1 MSASTQVPVVV
12 LAQGRTKTEKVLI
25 RDWVAQ
31 HHRGAPIIGIGGDLG
46 SDTGAATQIGTLA
59 DDTLLVPVRVTW
71 LSVSSNSRR
80 PTELLAH
87 LSPRRPPGPLQGRL
101 LRNSPGRA
109 GVVKGEPATVGELRE
124 RFAQETGSSKSASSF
139 ATFVARAA
147 TVAVDRAERRLIGD
161 RYKVP
166 RQVVEQITASSR
178 FRARVEELAVKLGR
192 SDAEVLAEA
201 QAALDELV
209 TVQSPAA
216 IDAFRTVLSPMHSRA
231 WKVQVDTSNLD
242 RLRALN
248 KEKALVFLPAH
259 RSYVDPLVLAEVLHE
274 HDFPRNHMLG
284 GNNMSFWP
292 IGPLGKRAG
301 VIFIRRA
308 SDNAAAEAIYKF
320 ALKEYLGYLTAK
332 KFNLEWYIE
341 GGRTRTGKLRPPK
354 LGLLAYLVR
363 AVQDDRTEDVAMV
376 PVSIVYDHMQE
387 VRALDAEQGGA
398 AKAAE
403 STRWLARYV
412 RGQQRMSGNAWVRFG
427 EPFSLRQ
434 ALEEAGPGPAQ
445 LDKVGFRIC
454 DGINRT
460 TPVTPSAL
468 LTFTLLGSHD
478 RALTLSEVARVLA
491 PLLDYL
497 DAHGIPRTDDKQAGA
512 SLREEAG
519 LRLALDRLVGVGVAT
534 MFAGGPEPVW
544 SIQAGQ
550 HRVAAFYR
558 NGGLHHLV
566 TRAITELALL
576 KVSSKPVTE
585 DSIAEAWGE
594 AQRLRDLLKF
604 EFFFPP
610 TEQFRE
616 DVLKE
621 LELLDPNWQS
631 QDGPE
636 GGAKILSA
644 SRLLVAHRALRSFLD
659 AQIVVAT
666 ALAERDPAIEVVEG
680 PFLDQ
685 CLGLGQQ
692 MLLRGRLHR
701 ADSVSR
707 ELYSSALRLAR
718 NRGLLE
724 TGDVEAVQAGRHDF
738 LAEVTYVLERL
749 SRIDRLEADLLEEV
763 LG

>member
-1 MSASTQVPVVV
+1 
-12 LAQGRTKTEKVLI
+12 GEI
-25 RDWVAQ
+25 
-31 HHRGAPIIGIGGDLG
+31 DL
-46 SDTGAATQIGTLA
+46 DAY
-59 DDTLLVPVRVTW
+59 DDDALLVPVRVTW
-71 LSVSSNSRR
+71 VTVPSNSRR
-80 PTELLAH
+80 PAELLSH
-87 LSPRRPPGPLQGRL
+87 LTPRRPPGPLQGAM
-101 LRNSPGRA
+101 LRSSPGRA
-109 GVVKGEPATVGELRE
+109 GVVRGEPATVGELRR
-124 RFAQETGSSKSASSF
+124 RFAEETGNAAATMRTFSA
-139 ATFVARAA
+139 FVTRAA

-178 FRARVEELAVKLGR
+178 FRAKVSELAAKLGM
-192 SDAEVLAEA
+192 SDAEALAGAREA
-201 QAALDELV
+201 LNELV

-216 IDAFRTVLSPMHSRA
+216 IDAFRTVVAPMHSRT
-231 WKVQVDTSNLD
+231 WKVQVDTSNLE

-274 HDFPRNHMLG
+274 HDFPRNHLLG

-292 IGPLGKRAG
+292 LGPLGKRAG

-308 SDNAAAEAIYKF
+308 NTDAAGEAIYKF
-320 ALKEYLGYLTAK
+320 ALREYLGYLTSK

-363 AVQDDRTEDVAMV
+363 AVQEGLTDDVGMV

-403 STRWLARYV
+403 STRWMARYV
-412 RGQQRMSGNAWVRFG
+412 RGQQFRSGNAWIRFG

-434 ALEEAGPGPAQ
+434 ALSEAGEGPAQ

-454 DGINRT
+454 DGINRA
-460 TPVTPSAL
+460 TPVTSPAL
-468 LTFTLLGSHD
+468 LTFTLLGSHN
-478 RALTLSEVARVLA
+478 RALTLSEVGRVLA

-497 DAHGIPRTDDKQAGA
+497 DLRGIPRTDTEA

-519 LRLALDRLVGVGVAT
+519 LRQALDRLVAVGVAT
-534 MFAGGPEPVW
+534 TFTGGPEPVW

-558 NGGLHHLV
+558 NGALHHLV
-566 TRAITELALL
+566 SRAIVELALL
-576 KVSSKPVTE
+576 QVSSRAVSE
-585 DSIAEAWGE
+585 SSIAEAWVE

-610 TEQFRE
+610 TEQFRA

-621 LELLDPNWQS
+621 LELLDPNWAD
-631 QDGPE
+631 QDGPDA
-636 GGAKILSA
+636 GAKILSS
-644 SRLLVAHRALRSFLD
+644 SRLLVAQRTLRSFLD

-666 ALAERDPAIEVVEG
+666 ALAEQDAAVEVVEA
-680 PFLDQ
+680 PFVQQ

-692 MLLRGRLHR
+692 MLLRGRLNR

-707 ELYSSALRLAR
+707 ELYASALRLAR

-724 TGDVEAVQAGRHDF
+724 TGDANVIAKVQAARHDF
-738 LAEVTYVLERL
+738 VAEVTGVLERL
-749 SRIDRLEADLLEEV
+749 DRIDRLESDLLEEV

>member
-1 MSASTQVPVVV
+1 MSVDAEVPVVV
-12 LAQGRTKTEKVLI
+12 LAQGRSKTETGLI

-31 HHRGAPIIGIGGDLG
+31 NHRGAPLIE
-46 SDTGAATQIGTLA
+46 LA
-59 DDTLLVPVRVTW
+59 GEPSFDHLPDETLLVPVRVTW
-71 LSVSSNSRR
+71 VTVPSNSRR
-80 PTELLAH
+80 PLELLAH
-87 LSPRRPPGPLQGRL
+87 LSPRRPPGAVQKAL
-101 LRNSPGRA
+101 LRSSPGRA
-109 GVVKGEPATVGELRE
+109 GVVRGEPATVGELRE
-124 RFAQETGSSKSASSF
+124 RFAQETGNASSF
-139 ATFVARAA
+139 GTFVTRVA

-178 FRARVEELAVKLGR
+178 FRAKVSELAAKLGK
-192 SDAEVLAEA
+192 SEAEVLAEA
-201 QAALDELV
+201 RECLNELV

-216 IDAFRTVLSPMHSRA
+216 IDAFRTFLSPMHARA
-231 WKVQVDTSNLD
+231 WKVQVDTANLD

-308 SDNAAAEAIYKF
+308 NTDAAADAIYKF
-320 ALKEYLGYLTAK
+320 ALREYLGYLTGK
-332 KFNLEWYIE
+332 KFNLEWYVE

-354 LGLLAYLVR
+354 LGLLSYLVR
-363 AVQDDRTEDVAMV
+363 AVQDERAEDVAMV
-376 PVSIVYDHMQE
+376 PVSIVYDHMHE

-412 RGQQRMSGNAWVRFG
+412 RGQQRSSGNAWVRFG

-434 ALEEAGPGPAQ
+434 ALEEAGEGPAQ
-445 LDKVGFRIC
+445 LDKVAFRIC
-454 DGINRT
+454 DGINRA
-460 TPVTPSAL
+460 TPVTASAL

-478 RALTLSEVARVLA
+478 RALTLAEVGRVLA

-497 DAHGIPRTDDKQAGA
+497 DVRGIPRTDTET

-519 LRLALDRLVGVGVAT
+519 LRQALDRLVTVGVAT
-534 MFAGGPEPVW
+534 SFTGGPEPVW

-558 NGGLHHLV
+558 NGALHHLV
-566 TRAITELALL
+566 TRAIVELALL
-576 KVSSKPVTE
+576 QVSSRPVSE
-585 DSIAEAWGE
+585 SSIAEAWTE
-594 AQRLRDLLKF
+594 AQKLRDLLKF

-610 TEQFRE
+610 TEQFRA

-621 LELLDPNWQS
+621 LELLDPNWES
-631 QDGPE
+631 QDGPDA
-636 GGAKILSA
+636 GAKILA
-644 SRLLVAHRALRSFLD
+644 STRLLVAHRTLRSFLD
-659 AQIVVAT
+659 AQIVVAI
-666 ALAERDPAIEVVEG
+666 ALVERDPAAEVLEG
-680 PFLDQ
+680 LFLDQ

-707 ELYSSALRLAR
+707 ELYASALRLAR

-724 TGDVEAVQAGRHDF
+724 SDDSEAVQAARHGF
-738 LAEVTYVLERL
+738 LAEVTDVLERL
-749 SRIDRLEADLLEEV
+749 GRIDRLEAELLEEV

>member
-1 MSASTQVPVVV
+1 MSVGVQAPVVV
-12 LAQGRTKTEKVLI
+12 LAQGRTKTEKGLI
-25 RDWVAQ
+25 RDWVAE
-31 HHRGAPIIGIGGDLG
+31 HHRGAPVIELGGDP
-46 SDTGAATQIGTLA
+46 SFDDLA
-59 DDTLLVPVRVTW
+59 DDVLLVPVRVTW
-71 LSVSSNSRR
+71 LSVTSTSRR

-87 LSPRRPPGPLQGRL
+87 LSPRRPPGLLQGML
-101 LRNSPGRA
+101 LRNAPGRA
-109 GVVKGEPATVGELRE
+109 GVVKGEPATVGQLRA
-124 RFAQETGSSKSASSF
+124 RFAQETGNASSF
-139 ATFVARAA
+139 GTFVDRAA

-178 FRARVEELAVKLGR
+178 FRAKVSELAGKVGQ
-192 SDAEVLAEA
+192 SDAETLAGVREA
-201 QAALDELV
+201 LNELV

-216 IDAFRTVLSPMHSRA
+216 IDAFRTVVAPMHART
-231 WKVQVDTSNLD
+231 WKVQVDTANLE

-248 KEKALVFLPAH
+248 KEKALIFLPAH

-274 HDFPRNHMLG
+274 HDFPRNHLLG

-292 IGPLGKRAG
+292 LGPLGKRAG

-308 SDNAAAEAIYKF
+308 NDNAASDAMYKF
-320 ALKEYLGYLTAK
+320 ALREYLGYLTSK

-363 AVQDDRTEDVAMV
+363 ALQDGLTDDVGMV

-387 VRALDAEQGGA
+387 VSALDAEQGGA
-398 AKAAE
+398 TKAKE
-403 STRWLARYV
+403 STRWMARYV
-412 RGQQRMSGNAWVRFG
+412 RGQQLRSGNAWIRFG
-427 EPFSLRQ
+427 EPFSLRE
-434 ALEEAGPGPAQ
+434 AMDEAGEGPAQ

-454 DGINRT
+454 DGINRA
-460 TPVTPSAL
+460 TPVTAPAL

-478 RALTLSEVARVLA
+478 RALTLAEVGRVLA

-497 DAHGIPRTDDKQAGA
+497 DARGIPRTDTEA

-519 LRLALDRLVGVGVAT
+519 LRKALDRLVSVGVAT
-534 MFAGGPEPVW
+534 TFTGGPEPVW

-558 NGGLHHLV
+558 NGALHHLV
-566 TRAITELALL
+566 TRAIVELALL
-576 KVSSKPVTE
+576 EVSSKPV
-585 DSIAEAWGE
+585 DDSSIAEAWVE

-610 TEQFRE
+610 TEQFRQ

-621 LELLDPNWQS
+621 LELVDPNWES
-631 QDGPE
+631 QGGPDA
-636 GGAKILSA
+636 GAKILGS
-644 SRLLVAHRALRSFLD
+644 SRLLVAPGALRSFFD
-659 AQIVVAT
+659 AQVVVAT
-666 ALAERDPAIEVVEG
+666 ALAERDPAAEVVEG
-680 PFLDQ
+680 PFLEQ

-692 MLLRGRLHR
+692 MLLRGRLYR

-707 ELYSSALRLAR
+707 ELYASALRLAK

-724 TGDVEAVQAGRHDF
+724 PAATGTGEGEIVQAARHQF
-738 LAEVTYVLERL
+738 LGEVTDVLERL

>member
-1 MSASTQVPVVV
+1 LVSANAQVPVVV
-12 LAQGRTKTEKVLI
+12 LAQGRTKTEKSLI

-31 HHRGAPIIGIGGDLG
+31 NHRGASVVDIDGDTRV
-46 SDTGAATQIGTLA
+46 DALA
-59 DDTLLVPVRVTW
+59 EDTLLVPVRVTW
-71 LSVSSNSRR
+71 LTVPSTSRR
-80 PTELLAH
+80 PSELLAH
-87 LSPRRPPGPLQGRL
+87 LSPRRPPGLLQGPL
-101 LRNSPGRA
+101 IRNSPGRA
-109 GVVKGEPATVGELRE
+109 AVVRGEPATVEELRE
-124 RFAQETGSSKSASSF
+124 RFAQETGNASSF

-178 FRARVEELAVKLGR
+178 FRAKVEQLAAKLGK
-192 SDAEVLAEA
+192 SDAETLGEVTE
-201 QAALDELV
+201 ALDELV

-216 IDAFRTVLSPMHSRA
+216 IDAFRTVVAPMHSRT

-248 KEKALVFLPAH
+248 REKALVFLPAH

-274 HDFPRNHMLG
+274 HDFPRNHLLG

-292 IGPLGKRAG
+292 LGPLGKRAG

-308 SDNAAAEAIYKF
+308 NTDAAGEAIYKF
-320 ALKEYLGYLTAK
+320 ALREYLGYLTSK

-363 AVQDDRTEDVAMV
+363 AVQEGLTEDVGMV

-398 AKAAE
+398 TKAKE
-403 STRWLARYV
+403 STRWMARYV
-412 RGQQRMSGNAWVRFG
+412 RGQQFRSGNAWVRFG

-434 ALEEAGPGPAQ
+434 ALEEAGEGPAQ

-454 DGINRT
+454 DGINRA
-460 TPVTPSAL
+460 TPVTSPAL

-478 RALTLSEVARVLA
+478 RALTLAELGRVLA

-497 DAHGIPRTDDKQAGA
+497 DARGIPRTDTEA
-512 SLREEAG
+512 SLREELG
-519 LRLALDRLVGVGVAT
+519 LRKALDRLVAVGVAT
-534 MFAGGPEPVW
+534 VFEGGPEPVW

-558 NGGLHHLV
+558 NGALHHLV
-566 TRAITELALL
+566 TRAIVELALL
-576 KVSSKPVTE
+576 QVSAKPVSE
-585 DSIAEAWGE
+585 SSMAEAWAE
-594 AQRLRDLLKF
+594 AQRLRDMLKF

-610 TEQFRE
+610 TEQFRQ

-621 LELLDPNWQS
+621 LELLDPNWEC
-631 QDGPE
+631 QDGPDA
-636 GGAKILSA
+636 GAKILSS
-644 SRLLVAHRALRSFLD
+644 SRLLVAHRTLRSFLD

-666 ALAERDPAIEVVEG
+666 ALAERDPAIEVIEG
-680 PFLDQ
+680 PFLNE

-707 ELYSSALRLAR
+707 ELYASALSLAR
-718 NRGLLE
+718 NRRLLE
-724 TGDVEAVQAGRHDF
+724 AAAPGSVEGETVQAARTDF

>member
-1 MSASTQVPVVV
+1 MASGAAVSVGVQTPVVV
-12 LAQGRTKTEKVLI
+12 LAQGRTRTEKGLI

-31 HHRGAPIIGIGGDLG
+31 NHRGAPVIELGDELNL
-46 SDTGAATQIGTLA
+46 DAY
-59 DDTLLVPVRVTW
+59 DDETLLVPVRVTW
-71 LSVSSNSRR
+71 LTAPSNSRR
-80 PTELLAH
+80 PVELLSH
-87 LSPRRPPGPLQGRL
+87 LTPRRPPGALQNAL
-101 LRNSPGRA
+101 LRGSPGRA
-109 GVVKGEPATVGELRE
+109 GVVRGEPATVGELRE
-124 RFAQETGSSKSASSF
+124 RFAEETGNASSF
-139 ATFVARAA
+139 ATYVRRAA

-178 FRARVEELAVKLGR
+178 FRGKVADLATKLGR
-192 SDAEVLAEA
+192 NEAEVMAGAREA
-201 QAALDELV
+201 LNELV

-216 IDAFRTVLSPMHSRA
+216 IDVFRTVAAPMHART
-231 WKVQVDTSNLD
+231 WKVQVDTSNLE

-274 HDFPRNHMLG
+274 HDFPRNHLLG

-292 IGPLGKRAG
+292 LGPLGKRAG

-308 SDNAAAEAIYKF
+308 NTDAAGDAIYKF
-320 ALKEYLGYLTAK
+320 ALREYLGYLTSK

-363 AVQDDRTEDVAMV
+363 ALQDGLTDDVGMV

-398 AKAAE
+398 TKAKE
-403 STRWLARYV
+403 STRWMARYV
-412 RGQQRMSGNAWVRFG
+412 RGQQLRSGNAWIRFG

-434 ALEEAGPGPAQ
+434 ALEEAGEGPAQ

-454 DGINRT
+454 DGINRA
-460 TPVTPSAL
+460 TPVTSPAL

-478 RALTLSEVARVLA
+478 RALTLAEVGRVLA

-497 DAHGIPRTDDKQAGA
+497 DARGIPRTDTES

-519 LRLALDRLVGVGVAT
+519 LRQALDRLVAVGVAT
-534 MFAGGPEPVW
+534 TFTGGPEPVW

-558 NGGLHHLV
+558 NGALHHLV
-566 TRAITELALL
+566 TRAIVELALL
-576 KVSSKPVTE
+576 EVASRPVSE
-585 DSIAEAWGE
+585 DSIAEAWAE

-610 TEQFRE
+610 TEQFRS

-621 LELLDPNWQS
+621 LELLDPNWES
-631 QDGPE
+631 KDGPDA
-636 GGAKILSA
+636 GTKILRS
-644 SRLLVAHRALRSFLD
+644 SHLLVAHRTLRSFLD

-666 ALAERDPAIEVVEG
+666 ALAEKDAADEVVEG
-680 PFLDQ
+680 PFLQQ

-707 ELYSSALRLAR
+707 ELYASALGLAG

-724 TGDVEAVQAGRHDF
+724 TGDADVTSTVQAARRDF
-738 LAEVTYVLERL
+738 VAEVTEVLERL
-749 SRIDRLEADLLEEV
+749 GRIDRLEADLLEEV

>member
-1 MSASTQVPVVV
+1 MSANAQVPVVV

-25 RDWVAQ
+25 RDWVAKN
-31 HHRGAPIIGIGGDLG
+31 HRGAPIADLGGD
-46 SDTGAATQIGTLA
+46 TGVDTLA

-87 LSPRRPPGPLQGRL
+87 LSPRRPPGPLQGPL

-124 RFAQETGSSKSASSF
+124 RFAQETGNGSSF

-147 TVAVDRAERRLIGD
+147 TVAVDRSERRLIGD

-178 FRARVEELAVKLGR
+178 FRAKIEELAAKLGK

-201 QAALDELV
+201 QEALNELV

-242 RLRALN
+242 RLRGLN

-320 ALKEYLGYLTAK
+320 ALREYLGYLTGK

-363 AVQDDRTEDVAMV
+363 ALQDDLTDDVAMV

-427 EPFSLRQ
+427 EPFSLREALAQ
-434 ALEEAGPGPAQ
+434 AGEGPAQ
-445 LDKVGFRIC
+445 LDKVGFKIC

-460 TPVTPSAL
+460 TPVTSSAL

-478 RALTLSEVARVLA
+478 RALTLPEVGRVLA

-497 DAHGIPRTDDKQAGA
+497 DTRGIPRTDTEA

-519 LRLALDRLVGVGVAT
+519 LRKALDRLVAVGVAT
-534 MFAGGPEPVW
+534 MFDGGPEPVW

-558 NGGLHHLV
+558 NGALHHLV
-566 TRAITELALL
+566 ARAITELALL
-576 KVSSKPVTE
+576 QVSSKSVT
-585 DSIAEAWGE
+585 DSSIAEAWAE

-610 TEQFRE
+610 TEQFRQ

-621 LELLDPNWQS
+621 LELLDPNWES
-631 QDGPE
+631 QEGPDA
-636 GGAKILSA
+636 GAKILS
-644 SRLLVAHRALRSFLD
+644 SSGLLLAHRTLRSFLD

-680 PFLDQ
+680 PFGDQ
-685 CLGLGQQ
+685 CLGLGKQ

-707 ELYSSALRLAR
+707 ELYTSALRLAR

-724 TGDVEAVQAGRHDF
+724 TSGTEAVQAARHDF

>member
-1 MSASTQVPVVV
+1 MSVPPDVPVVV
-12 LAQGRTKTEKVLI
+12 LAQGRTRTEQQLI
-25 RDWVAQ
+25 REWVAAN
-31 HHRGAPIIGIGGDLG
+31 HRGAPIRDLD
-46 SDTGAATQIGTLA
+46 SEASFDDLS

-71 LSVSSNSRR
+71 VSTSSSSRR
-80 PTELLAH
+80 PSELLAH
-87 LSPRRPPGPLQGRL
+87 LSPRRPPGPLQKVL
-101 LRNSPGRA
+101 VRNSPGRA
-109 GVVKGEPATVGELRE
+109 GVVRGEPATVGDLRA
-124 RFAQETGSSKSASSF
+124 RFAEETGNASSF
-139 ATFVARAA
+139 ATFVSRVA

-178 FRARVEELAVKLGR
+178 FRAKAAELAQQLSR
-192 SDAEVLAEA
+192 PEAEVLAEA
-201 QAALDELV
+201 RECLNELV

-231 WKVQVDTSNLD
+231 WKVQVDTSNLE

-248 KEKALVFLPAH
+248 KEQALVFLPAH

-274 HDFPRNHMLG
+274 KDFPRNHLLG

-308 SDNAAAEAIYKF
+308 DTDAAGDAIYKF
-320 ALKEYLGYLTAK
+320 ALREYLGYLTAK

-354 LGLLAYLVR
+354 MGLLAYLVR
-363 AVQDDRTEDVAMV
+363 ALQDERTEDVAMV
-376 PVSIVYDHMQE
+376 PVSIVYDHMAE

-412 RGQQRMSGNAWVRFG
+412 RGQQRMSGNAWIRFG

-434 ALEEAGPGPAQ
+434 ALDEAGEGPAQ
-445 LDKVGFRIC
+445 LDKVAFRIC
-454 DGINRT
+454 DGINRA
-460 TPVTPSAL
+460 TPVTSSAL

-478 RALTLSEVARVLA
+478 RALTLAEVGRVLA

-497 DAHGIPRTDDKQAGA
+497 DARGIPRTDNDSASPH

-519 LRLALDRLVGVGVAT
+519 LRAALDHLVAVGVAT
-534 MFAGGPEPVW
+534 VFTGGPEPVW

-558 NGGLHHLV
+558 NGALHHLV
-566 TRAITELALL
+566 TRAIVELALL
-576 KVSSKPVTE
+576 EVSAKPVCE
-585 DSIAEAWGE
+585 SSIAESWAE
-594 AQRLRDLLKF
+594 AQRMRDLLKF

-610 TEQFRE
+610 SEQFRS
-616 DVLKE
+616 DVVKE
-621 LELLDPNWQS
+621 LQLLDPNWEN
-631 QDGPE
+631 QDGPD
-636 GGAKILSA
+636 GGAKILSS
-644 SRLLVAHRALRSFLD
+644 SRLLVAHRALRSFFD
-659 AQIVVAT
+659 AQLVVAT
-666 ALAERDPAIEVVEG
+666 ALAERDPAAEVVTG
-680 PFLDQ
+680 PFLEE

-707 ELYSSALRLAR
+707 ELYSTALRLAR
-718 NRGLLE
+718 HRGLLE
-724 TGDVEAVQAGRHDF
+724 TAAPGTVEAEAVQAARHHY
-738 LAEVTYVLERL
+738 LAEVTDVLERL
-749 SRIDRLEADLLEEV
+749 GRIDRLEADLLEEV

>member
-1 MSASTQVPVVV
+1 MSAKAHVPVVV
-12 LAQGRTKTEKVLI
+12 LAEGRTKTEKSLI
-25 RDWVAQ
+25 RDWVAEN
-31 HHRGAPIIGIGGDLG
+31 HRGAPVIQLGGELDL
-46 SDTGAATQIGTLA
+46 DAY
-59 DDTLLVPVRVTW
+59 DDGTLLVPVRVSWVTVP
-71 LSVSSNSRR
+71 SPSRR
-80 PTELLAH
+80 PAELLSH
-87 LSPRRPPGPLQGRL
+87 LTPRRPPALLQNAL
-101 LRNSPGRA
+101 LRSSPGRA
-109 GVVKGEPATVGELRE
+109 GVVRGEPATVGDLRA
-124 RFAQETGSSKSASSF
+124 RFAQETGNASSF
-139 ATFVARAA
+139 STFVTRVA

-166 RQVVEQITASSR
+166 RQVVDQITASSR
-178 FRARVEELAVKLGR
+178 FRGKVAELAAKLGM
-192 SDAEVLAEA
+192 SDAEVLAGARE
-201 QAALDELV
+201 ALDELV

-216 IDAFRTVLSPMHSRA
+216 IDVFRTVVAPMHSRT
-231 WKVQVDTSNLD
+231 WKVQVDTSNLE

-248 KEKALVFLPAH
+248 KEKALIFLPAH

-274 HDFPRNHMLG
+274 HDFPRNHLLG

-292 IGPLGKRAG
+292 LGPLGKRAG

-308 SDNAAAEAIYKF
+308 NTDAAGEAIYKF
-320 ALKEYLGYLTAK
+320 ALREYLGYLTSK

-363 AVQDDRTEDVAMV
+363 ALQDDLTDDVGMV

-398 AKAAE
+398 TKAKE
-403 STRWLARYV
+403 STRWMARYV
-412 RGQQRMSGNAWVRFG
+412 RGQQLRSGNAWIRFG

-434 ALEEAGPGPAQ
+434 AMEEAGPGPAQ

-454 DGINRT
+454 DGINRA
-460 TPVTPSAL
+460 TPVTAPAL

-478 RALTLSEVARVLA
+478 RALTLSEVGRVLA

-497 DAHGIPRTDDKQAGA
+497 DARGIPRTDTDV

-519 LRLALDRLVGVGVAT
+519 LRKALARLVAVGVAT
-534 MFAGGPEPVW
+534 TFAGGPEPVW

-558 NGGLHHLV
+558 NGALHHLV
-566 TRAITELALL
+566 TRAIVELALL
-576 KVSSKPVTE
+576 HVSSKPVSE
-585 DSIAEAWGE
+585 GSIAEAWTE

-610 TEQFRE
+610 TQQFRQ
-616 DVLKE
+616 DVIKE
-621 LELLDPNWQS
+621 LDLVDSNWES
-631 QDGPE
+631 HEGPD
-636 GGAKILSA
+636 GGAKILSS
-644 SRLLVAHRALRSFLD
+644 SRLLVAPRALRSFFD
-659 AQIVVAT
+659 AQVVVAT

-685 CLGLGQQ
+685 CLGLGRQ

-707 ELYSSALRLAR
+707 ELYASALRLAK

-724 TGDVEAVQAGRHDF
+724 SADSDAVQAARHEF
-738 LAEVTYVLERL
+738 LAEVTDVLERL
-749 SRIDRLEADLLEEV
+749 SRIDRLEVDLLDEV

>member
-1 MSASTQVPVVV
+1 MSVRTEAPLVV
-12 LAQGRTKTEKVLI
+12 LAAGRTKIEKGLI
-25 RDWVAQ
+25 RDWVAE
-31 HHRGAPIIGIGGDLG
+31 HHRGAPVLELR
-46 SDTGAATQIGTLA
+46 SDPNL
-59 DDTLLVPVRVTW
+59 DELPDETLLVPVRVTW
-71 LSVSSNSRR
+71 LSAPSSSRR
-80 PTELLAH
+80 PSELLAH
-87 LSPRRPPGPLQGRL
+87 LSPRRPPGPLQGVL
-101 LRNSPGRA
+101 LRNAPGRA

-124 RFAQETGSSKSASSF
+124 RFAQETGNASSF
-139 ATFVARAA
+139 AAFVDRVA

-178 FRARVEELAVKLGR
+178 FRAKSAELAAKLGKPE
-192 SDAEVLAEA
+192 AEVLAEA
-201 QAALDELV
+201 REALSELV

-216 IDAFRTVLSPMHSRA
+216 IDAFRTVVAPMHSRT
-231 WKVQVDTSNLD
+231 WNVQVDTFNLE

-259 RSYVDPLVLAEVLHE
+259 RSYVDPLVLAEVLHQ
-274 HDFPRNHMLG
+274 HDFPRNHLLG

-292 IGPLGKRAG
+292 LGPLGKRAG

-308 SDNAAAEAIYKF
+308 NDTAAGEAIYKF
-320 ALKEYLGYLTAK
+320 ALREYLGYLTSK

-363 AVQDDRTEDVAMV
+363 AVQEDLTDDVGMV

-398 AKAAE
+398 SKAKE
-403 STRWLARYV
+403 STRWMARYV
-412 RGQQRMSGNAWVRFG
+412 RGQQLRSGNAWIRFG

-434 ALEEAGPGPAQ
+434 ALEEAGEGPAQ

-454 DGINRT
+454 DGINRA
-460 TPVTPSAL
+460 TPVTSPAL

-478 RALTLSEVARVLA
+478 RALTLPEVGRVLA

-497 DAHGIPRTDDKQAGA
+497 DARGIPRTDTEV

-519 LRLALDRLVGVGVAT
+519 LRKALDRLVSVGVAT
-534 MFAGGPEPVW
+534 SFAGGPEPVW

-558 NGGLHHLV
+558 NGALHHLV

-576 KVSSKPVTE
+576 QVSAQPVSE
-585 DSIAEAWGE
+585 DSIAEAWVE

-610 TEQFRE
+610 TEQFRD
-616 DVLKE
+616 DVVKE
-621 LELLDPNWQS
+621 LQLVDPNWES
-631 QDGPE
+631 HVGPD
-636 GGAKILSA
+636 GGAKILNS
-644 SRLLVAHRALRSFLD
+644 SRLLVAPRALRSFFD
-659 AQIVVAT
+659 AQVVVAT

-680 PFLDQ
+680 PFLEQ
-685 CLGLGQQ
+685 CLGLGRQ

-707 ELYSSALRLAR
+707 ELYASALRLAR
-718 NRGLLE
+718 HRGL
-724 TGDVEAVQAGRHDF
+724 TDTADGEAVQAARHAF
-738 LAEVTYVLERL
+738 LAEVTEVLERL
-749 SRIDRLEADLLEEV
+749 GRIDRLEADLLEEV

>member
-1 MSASTQVPVVV
+1 MSVRTEVPVVV
-12 LAQGRTKTEKVLI
+12 LAQGRTKTEKGLI

-31 HHRGAPIIGIGGDLG
+31 NHRGAPIIE
-46 SDTGAATQIGTLA
+46 LA
-59 DDTLLVPVRVTW
+59 GEPNFDHLPDDSLLVPVRVTW
-71 LSVSSNSRR
+71 LAVPSNSRR
-80 PTELLAH
+80 PLELLGH
-87 LSPRRPPGPLQGRL
+87 LSPRRPPAAMQKALI
-101 LRNSPGRA
+101 RNAPGRA

-124 RFAQETGSSKSASSF
+124 RFAQETGNASSF
-139 ATFVARAA
+139 GTFVTRAA

-178 FRARVEELAVKLGR
+178 FRGKVADLAGKLGK
-192 SDAEVLAEA
+192 SEAEVLAEA
-201 QAALDELV
+201 RECLNELV

-216 IDAFRTVLSPMHSRA
+216 IDAFRTVLSPMHARA

-308 SDNAAAEAIYKF
+308 NTDAAGDAIYKF
-320 ALKEYLGYLTAK
+320 ALREYLGYLTAK

-363 AVQDDRTEDVAMV
+363 AVQDQRTEDVAMV
-376 PVSIVYDHMQE
+376 PVSIVYDHMHE

-412 RGQQRMSGNAWVRFG
+412 RGQQHMSGNAWVRFG

-434 ALEEAGPGPAQ
+434 ALEEAGEGPAQ

-454 DGINRT
+454 DGINRA
-460 TPVTPSAL
+460 TPVTSSAL

-478 RALTLSEVARVLA
+478 RALTLAEVGRVLA

-497 DAHGIPRTDDKQAGA
+497 DVRGIPRTDVEDSGT

-519 LRLALDRLVGVGVAT
+519 LRKALDRLVAVGVAT
-534 MFAGGPEPVW
+534 TFEGGPEPVW
-544 SIQAGQ
+544 SIQSGQ

-558 NGGLHHLV
+558 NGALHHLV
-566 TRAITELALL
+566 TRAIVELALL
-576 KVSSKPVTE
+576 QVSAQPVSE
-585 DSIAEAWGE
+585 DSIAQAWAE
-594 AQRLRDLLKF
+594 TQQLRDLLKF

-610 TEQFRE
+610 SEQFRA
-616 DVLKE
+616 DVVKE
-621 LELLDPNWQS
+621 LELLDPNWES
-631 QDGPE
+631 HDGPD
-636 GGAKILSA
+636 GGAKILSS
-644 SRLLVAHRALRSFLD
+644 SRLLVAHRTLRSFLD
-659 AQIVVAT
+659 AQVVVAT
-666 ALAERDPAIEVVEG
+666 ALAERDPVIEVVEG
-680 PFLDQ
+680 PFLEH

-707 ELYSSALRLAR
+707 ELYASALRLAR

-724 TGDVEAVQAGRHDF
+724 TTNAETVQAARHDF
-738 LAEVTYVLERL
+738 LAEVTDVLERL
-749 SRIDRLEADLLEEV
+749 GRIDRLEADLLEEV